1 MRAVSYEAVLTPA
14 DAPKFDLDSYIANY
28 NGTYGTQH
36 ADRHHL
42 VLTDV

>member
-28 NGTYGTQH
+28 TGTARSTQP
-36 ADRHHL
+36 D
-42 VLTDV
+42 TSPPC